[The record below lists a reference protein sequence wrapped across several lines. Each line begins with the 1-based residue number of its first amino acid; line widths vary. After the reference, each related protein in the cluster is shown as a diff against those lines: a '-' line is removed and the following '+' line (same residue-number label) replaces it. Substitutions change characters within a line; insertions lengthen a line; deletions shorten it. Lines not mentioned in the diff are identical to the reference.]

1 MKGKVNNMD
10 MRIEKWAGHNIRFV
24 DVNGEWYAVLKDVC
38 DALDLRVDGVTPR
51 LTNDMLTEIKIAKDS
66 IHPNNNGVN
75 SNRGAKSFK
84 MIAVNELGIYEV
96 LFASRKPE
104 AVQLRRWTATVL
116 KRLRTHIGL
125 QGYEVMRMTEKD
137 IQDDIDHFLDTIF
150 YDEETGKLMMSVT
163 VAGGDVDQIEFEDQ
177 DLFKV

>member
-1 MKGKVNNMD
+1 MNERKGKKNME

-51 LTNDMLTEIKIAKDS
+51 LTNDMLTEVKVTKDS
-66 IHPNNNGVN
+66 ISGT
-75 SNRGAKSFK
+75 KTFK
-84 MIAVNELGIYEV
+84 MVAVNEVGVYEL

-116 KRLRTHIGL
+116 KRLRTHVGIS
-125 QGYEVMRMTEKD
+125 GYEVMRMTEKEV
-137 IQDDIDHFLDTIF
+137 QDDIDRFLDTIF
-150 YDEETGKLMMSVT
+150 YDEDTSKLMMSVT
-163 VAGGDVDQIEFEDQ
+163 VAGGDVDQVEFEDQ
-177 DLFKV
+177 DLFEV

>member
-51 LTNDMLTEIKIAKDS
+51 LTNDMLTEIK
-66 IHPNNNGVN
+66 VN
-75 SNRGAKSFK
+75 YIK
-84 MIAVNELGIYEV
+84 MTAVNELGVYEL

-116 KRLRTHIGL
+116 KRLRTHVGI
-125 QGYEVMRMTEKD
+125 QGYEVMRMTEKE
-137 IQDDIDHFLDTIF
+137 IQDDIDRFLDTIF

-163 VAGGDVDQIEFEDQ
+163 VAGGDVDQVEFEDQ
-177 DLFKV
+177 DLFEV

>member
-1 MKGKVNNMD
+1 MKGKVNNME

-24 DVNGEWYAVLKDVC
+24 DINGEWYAILKDVC

-51 LTNDMLTEIKIAKDS
+51 LANDMLTEIK
-66 IHPNNNGVN
+66 VN
-75 SNRGAKSFK
+75 SFK
-84 MIAVNELGIYEV
+84 MIAVNEVGVYEL

-116 KRLRTHIGL
+116 KRLRTHIGI
-125 QGYEVMRMTEKD
+125 QGYEVMRMTEKE

-150 YDEETGKLMMSVT
+150 YDEESGKLMMSVT

-177 DLFKV
+177 DLFKVDI

>member
-1 MKGKVNNMD
+1 MKGKVNNME

-24 DVNGEWYAVLKDVC
+24 VINGEWHAILKDVC
-38 DALDLRVDGVTPR
+38 DALDLRVDGVTSR
-51 LTNDMLTEIKIAKDS
+51 LAKDMLTEIK
-66 IHPNNNGVN
+66 VN
-75 SNRGAKSFK
+75 SFK
-84 MIAVNELGIYEV
+84 MTAVNEIGVYEL

-116 KRLRTHIGL
+116 KRLRTHVGI
-125 QGYEVMRMTEKD
+125 QGYEVMRMTEKE

>member
-1 MKGKVNNMD
+1 MKGKVNNME

-24 DVNGEWYAVLKDVC
+24 DVNGEWYAILKDVC

-51 LTNDMLTEIKIAKDS
+51 LANDMLTEIK
-66 IHPNNNGVN
+66 VN
-75 SNRGAKSFK
+75 SFK
-84 MIAVNELGIYEV
+84 MIAVNEVGVYEL

-116 KRLRTHIGL
+116 KRLRTHVGI
-125 QGYEVMRMTEKD
+125 QGYEVMRMTEKEV
-137 IQDDIDHFLDTIF
+137 QDDIDHFLDTIF
-150 YDEETGKLMMSVT
+150 YDEESGKLMMSVT

>member
-1 MKGKVNNMD
+1 MKGKVNNME

-24 DVNGEWYAVLKDVC
+24 DINGEWYAILKDVC

-51 LTNDMLTEIKIAKDS
+51 LANDMLTEIK
-66 IHPNNNGVN
+66 VN
-75 SNRGAKSFK
+75 SFK
-84 MIAVNELGIYEV
+84 MIAVNEVGVYEL

-116 KRLRTHIGL
+116 KRLRTHVGI
-125 QGYEVMRMTEKD
+125 QGYEVMRMTEKEV
-137 IQDDIDHFLDTIF
+137 QDDIDHFLDTIF
-150 YDEETGKLMMSVT
+150 YDEESGKLMMSVT

-177 DLFKV
+177 DLFRV

>member
-1 MKGKVNNMD
+1 MKGKVNNME

-51 LTNDMLTEIKIAKDS
+51 LAKDMLTEIK
-66 IHPNNNGVN
+66 VN
-75 SNRGAKSFK
+75 SFK
-84 MIAVNELGIYEV
+84 MIAVNEVGVYEL

-116 KRLRTHIGL
+116 KRLRTHVGI
-125 QGYEVMRMTEKD
+125 QGYEVMRMTEKE

>member
-24 DVNGEWYAVLKDVC
+24 DVNGEWYAILKDVC
-38 DALDLRVDGVTPR
+38 DALDLRVDSVTPR
-51 LTNDMLTEIKIAKDS
+51 LAKDMLTEIK
-66 IHPNNNGVN
+66 VN
-75 SNRGAKSFK
+75 SFK
-84 MIAVNELGIYEV
+84 MIAVNELGVYEL

-116 KRLRTHIGL
+116 KRLRTHVGI
-125 QGYEVMRMTEKD
+125 QGYEVMRMTEKE

-163 VAGGDVDQIEFEDQ
+163 VAGGDVDQVEFEDQ

>member
-24 DVNGEWYAVLKDVC
+24 DVNGEWYAILKDVC

-51 LTNDMLTEIKIAKDS
+51 LAKDMLTEIK
-66 IHPNNNGVN
+66 VN
-75 SNRGAKSFK
+75 SFK
-84 MIAVNELGIYEV
+84 MIAVNEVGVYEL

-116 KRLRTHIGL
+116 KRLRTHVGI
-125 QGYEVMRMTEKD
+125 QGYEVMRMTEKE

-177 DLFKV
+177 DLFKI

>member
-1 MKGKVNNMD
+1 MKGKVNNME

-51 LTNDMLTEIKIAKDS
+51 LAKDMLTEIK
-66 IHPNNNGVN
+66 VN
-75 SNRGAKSFK
+75 SFK
-84 MIAVNELGIYEV
+84 MIAVNEVGVYEL

-116 KRLRTHIGL
+116 KRLRTHVGI
-125 QGYEVMRMTEKD
+125 QGYEVMRMTEKE

-177 DLFKV
+177 DLFKI

>member
-24 DVNGEWYAVLKDVC
+24 DINGEWYAILKDVC

-51 LTNDMLTEIKIAKDS
+51 LTNDMLTEIK
-66 IHPNNNGVN
+66 VN
-75 SNRGAKSFK
+75 SIK
-84 MIAVNELGIYEV
+84 ITAVNELGVYEL

-116 KRLRTHIGL
+116 KRLRTHVGI
-125 QGYEVMRMTEKD
+125 QGYEVMRMTEKEV
-137 IQDDIDHFLDTIF
+137 QDDIDHFLDTIF
-150 YDEETGKLMMSVT
+150 YDEESGKLMMSVT

-177 DLFKV
+177 DLFKVDI

>member
-1 MKGKVNNMD
+1 MKGKVNNME

-24 DVNGEWYAVLKDVC
+24 DVNGEWHAILKDVC

-51 LTNDMLTEIKIAKDS
+51 LADDMLTEIR
-66 IHPNNNGVN
+66 VN
-75 SNRGAKSFK
+75 SFK
-84 MIAVNELGIYEV
+84 MTAVNEIGVYE
-96 LFASRKPE
+96 LLYASRKPE

-116 KRLRTHIGL
+116 KRLRTHVGI
-125 QGYEVMRMTEKD
+125 QSYEVMRMTEKEV
-137 IQDDIDHFLDTIF
+137 QDDIDHFLDTIF
-150 YDEETGKLMMSVT
+150 YDEESGKLMMSVT

>member
-24 DVNGEWYAVLKDVC
+24 DVNGEWYAILKDVC

-51 LTNDMLTEIKIAKDS
+51 LAKDMLTEIK
-66 IHPNNNGVN
+66 VN
-75 SNRGAKSFK
+75 SFK
-84 MIAVNELGIYEV
+84 MIAVNEIGVYEL

-116 KRLRTHIGL
+116 KRLRTHVGI
-125 QGYEVMRMTEKD
+125 QGYEVMRMTEKE

-177 DLFKV
+177 DLFRVDI

>member
-1 MKGKVNNMD
+1 MD

-24 DVNGEWYAVLKDVC
+24 DVNGEWYAILKDVC
-38 DALDLRVDGVTPR
+38 NALDLRVDGVTPR
-51 LTNDMLTEIKIAKDS
+51 LAKDMLTEIK
-66 IHPNNNGVN
+66 VN
-75 SNRGAKSFK
+75 SFK
-84 MIAVNELGIYEV
+84 MTAVNEIGVYEL

-116 KRLRTHIGL
+116 KRLRTHVGI
-125 QGYEVMRMTEKD
+125 QSYEVMRMTEKE

>member
-1 MKGKVNNMD
+1 MKGKVNNME

-24 DVNGEWYAVLKDVC
+24 DVNGEWYAILKDVC

-51 LTNDMLTEIKIAKDS
+51 LANDMLTEIK
-66 IHPNNNGVN
+66 VN
-75 SNRGAKSFK
+75 SFK
-84 MIAVNELGIYEV
+84 MIAVNEVGVYEL

-116 KRLRTHIGL
+116 KRLRTHVGI
-125 QGYEVMRMTEKD
+125 QGYEVMRMTEKK

-177 DLFKV
+177 DLFKG

>member
-24 DVNGEWYAVLKDVC
+24 DINGEWYAILKDVC

-51 LTNDMLTEIKIAKDS
+51 LTNDMLTEIK
-66 IHPNNNGVN
+66 VN
-75 SNRGAKSFK
+75 SIK
-84 MIAVNELGIYEV
+84 ITAVNELGVYEL

-116 KRLRTHIGL
+116 KRLRTHVGI
-125 QGYEVMRMTEKD
+125 QGYEVMRMTEKEV
-137 IQDDIDHFLDTIF
+137 QDDIDHFLDTIF
-150 YDEETGKLMMSVT
+150 YDEESGKLMMSVT

-177 DLFKV
+177 DLFRV

>member
-38 DALDLRVDGVTPR
+38 DALDLRVDSMMPR
-51 LTNDMLTEIKIAKDS
+51 FTKDMLTEIK
-66 IHPNNNGVN
+66 VN
-75 SNRGAKSFK
+75 SFK
-84 MIAVNELGIYEV
+84 MIAVNEIGVYEL

-116 KRLRTHIGL
+116 KRLRTHVGI
-125 QGYEVMRMTEKD
+125 QGYEVMRMTEKEV
-137 IQDDIDHFLDTIF
+137 QDDIDHFLDTIF
-150 YDEETGKLMMSVT
+150 YDEESGKLMMSVT

-177 DLFKV
+177 DLFRV

>member
-24 DVNGEWYAVLKDVC
+24 DVNGEWYAILKDVC

-51 LTNDMLTEIKIAKDS
+51 LTDDMLTEIK
-66 IHPNNNGVN
+66 VN
-75 SNRGAKSFK
+75 SFK
-84 MIAVNELGIYEV
+84 MIAVNELGVYEL

-116 KRLRTHIGL
+116 KRLRTHIGI
-125 QGYEVMRMTEKD
+125 QGYEVMRMTEKEV
-137 IQDDIDHFLDTIF
+137 QDDIDHFLDTIF

-177 DLFKV
+177 DLFRV

>member
-1 MKGKVNNMD
+1 MKGKVNNME

-24 DVNGEWYAVLKDVC
+24 DVNGEWYAILKDVC

-51 LTNDMLTEIKIAKDS
+51 LTNGMLTEIK
-66 IHPNNNGVN
+66 VN
-75 SNRGAKSFK
+75 SIK
-84 MIAVNELGIYEV
+84 MTAVNELGVYEL

-116 KRLRTHIGL
+116 KRLRTHVGI
-125 QGYEVMRMTEKD
+125 QGYEVMRMTEKEV
-137 IQDDIDHFLDTIF
+137 QDDIDRFLDTIF

-177 DLFKV
+177 DLFKVDI